1 MIYYID
7 GQLFKLFL
15 CCFMLNHKITPCY
28 FLTLQLAQ
36 SFPSLIYVQ
45 DSQLLS
51 RFSFAVCTCII
62 LMYLYCYI
70 SVYIKQ
76 EEFLKKNSKSAGY
89 CYNVQKLYLFSLCTC
104 DHEINFNTFESN
116 TSEYRFMFLLSLL
129 KSLPEWSV
137 YSFCR
142 RGIYIQ

>member
-62 LMYLYCYI
+62 LMYLYCCVRFPFNI

-76 EEFLKKNSKSAGY
+76 EEFLKKIASQQGTA
-89 CYNVQKLYLFSLCTC
+89 T
-104 DHEINFNTFESN
+104 
-116 TSEYRFMFLLSLL
+116 MFRNYIYFPYAHVIMRSILTLLSQTHQNIDSFL
-129 KSLPEWSV
+129 KLPHYVSTV
-137 YSFCR
+137 TVK
-142 RGIYIQ
+142 IPA